1 MSRKYDVLVGF
12 DGSVEAKDA
21 LAWAVAEARSRKAGL
36 TVVYVCEAAAYGL
49 WTTTRTI
56 RAGLRKLNQPV
67 VDEALFE
74 ARRLDPDLF
83 VRGRVVLGSPSRT
96 LVSMSARSQL
106 IVVGRQGKGAL
117 AAHLL
122 GSVSQRL
129 MAHAHCPVVAV
140 SHPPEGGPADVVDR
154 VVLAVGDPPIAGNA
168 LRFAQEEAGR
178 RGIPLYAVHGWQVH
192 GWLASGPEAVRS
204 DPVAQIQRER
214 HLVEELT
221 AQQTDRA
228 RAEIRPIVRAGSAAR
243 VLTEFC
249 QPTDLL
255 VLGQHRH
262 GHFLPPTLGA
272 VISAVLHYPR
282 CAVAVVPE
290 PVVEVPAAEQAA
302 TQDAFGTLG
311 LLRRTHQ
318 TAENPT

>member
-1 MSRKYDVLVGF
+1 MSSKYDVLVGF

-21 LAWAVAEARSRKAGL
+21 LAWAVAEARSRNAGL

-56 RAGLRKLNQPV
+56 RGGLRKLNRPV

-129 MAHAHCPVVAV
+129 MVHAHCPVVVV
-140 SHPPEGGPADVVDR
+140 SHPLEGGPADVVDR

-168 LRFAQEEAGR
+168 LRSPRKRPAVAKYRCMRSMAGR
-178 RGIPLYAVHGWQVH
+178 F
-192 GWLASGPEAVRS
+192 
-204 DPVAQIQRER
+204 
-214 HLVEELT
+214 T
-221 AQQTDRA
+221 
-228 RAEIRPIVRAGSAAR
+228 AGSHPVLRRSCLTRWPKSSGSGTWWRSSQLSKLIGLAPRSGQSCAR
-243 VLTEFC
+243 VL
-249 QPTDLL
+249 
-255 VLGQHRH
+255 R
-262 GHFLPPTLGA
+262 
-272 VISAVLHYPR
+272 
-282 CAVAVVPE
+282 PE
-290 PVVEVPAAEQAA
+290 C
-302 TQDAFGTLG
+302 
-311 LLRRTHQ
+311 
-318 TAENPT
+318 